1 MPELLHL
8 PAGGTGLFRVSGR
21 RTIQAWGLYP
31 HARFDGRNQPLRVT
45 RLAALPAPVRIVQTL
60 LAILLSATTQV
71 APAFAQSTKG
81 ITRAAEEVQA
91 SGQAGE
97 AADTL
102 PQETRHD

>member
-1 MPELLHL
+1 
-8 PAGGTGLFRVSGR
+8 
-21 RTIQAWGLYP
+21 
-31 HARFDGRNQPLRVT
+31 
-45 RLAALPAPVRIVQTL
+45 VRIVQTL